1 MPLHPDPIV
10 WSKPFMKNCQRKCT
24 GPKRMLSVIFYERC
38 LNGTDACEVG
48 FQYGWVAVPLV
59 WAWRVAAKR
68 VIS

>member
-1 MPLHPDPIV
+1 
-10 WSKPFMKNCQRKCT
+10 MKNCQRKCT